1 MIDQPTIDRILD
13 AAQIVDVVSDF
24 VSLRKRG
31 VNYVGLCPFHDD
43 KSPSFYVSPSKGLCK
58 CFSCGKGGN
67 AVHFVM
73 EHEQMSYP
81 EALKWLAKKYHIEVA
96 ERELTQQ
103 QKDDQSI
110 RESLFVVNEF
120 ARNYFQ
126 NILYNHADGKAIAM
140 TYFRQRGIRDDIV
153 KKFQLGFSTS
163 SHDALAKEAVQ
174 KGYRK
179 EFLVKTGL
187 CYEREDGSI
196 RDRFWGRVIFP
207 VHTVMGKVVAFGGR
221 TLSSEKKIA
230 KYVNSPES
238 EIYHKS
244 NELYGIYFAKQAMMK
259 QEKCYLVEGYMD
271 VIAMHQSGIENVVAS
286 SGTALTQGQIKLIH
300 RFTTNVTILYD
311 GDQAGIAASFKAIDL
326 LLAEGL
332 DIKLLLL
339 PDGDDP
345 DSYAKKHGSTAL
357 KEYLETHEENF
368 VRFKIKRLA
377 QGVQNDPLKRAML
390 IEDMA
395 KSIGLIPNDIVRYAY
410 LKECAM
416 MLNVDERIIQN
427 EIKKHLLRRDD
438 ARKES
443 LFKEQKQPSTPAP
456 YPTDMPPPMG
466 VDDEPAP
473 PSQQAAQTNY
483 HSYIP
488 QEGKEKMLF
497 YAKEQALVQTIIRHG
512 EKIMCYIEDEEGGE
526 HPLSVMGYIVESLKQ
541 DELQFH
547 DALHRFIFTEAE
559 KRMSEASFVAERYF
573 LSHPQ
578 AEVSKLAADMISDR
592 YQLSK
597 YHSKSQKL
605 ITDEERLHELVPR
618 QVIDFKLAILDE
630 EMRHTV
636 QSLSDPAISNDPV
649 RCQEVMTH
657 YKELSELLK
666 EMAKQAGDRVILK
679 A

>member
-13 AAQIVDVVSDF
+13 AAQIADVVSDF

-31 VNYVGLCPFHDD
+31 VNFVGLCPFHDD

-163 SHDALAKEAVQ
+163 SNDAFAKEAMQ
-174 KGYRK
+174 KGYQK

-187 CYEREDGSI
+187 CYEREDGSV

-221 TLSSEKKIA
+221 TLSNEKKIA

-311 GDQAGIAASFKAIDL
+311 GDNAGIAASFKAIDL

-345 DSYAKKHGSTAL
+345 DSYAKKHGSAAL

-368 VRFKIKRLA
+368 VRFKIKRLL
-377 QGVQNDPLKRAML
+377 QGVQNDPLKQAML
-390 IEDMA
+390 IGDMA

-416 MLNVDERIIQN
+416 LLNVDERIIQN

-438 ARKES
+438 ARKEV
-443 LFKEQKQPSTPAP
+443 LFKEKQQQTAVAP
-456 YPTDMPPPMG
+456 YPTDLPPPMG

-473 PSQQAAQTNY
+473 SQQVAATNY

-488 QEGKEKMLF
+488 QEGKEKLLF

-512 EKIMCYIEDEEGGE
+512 EKIMCYIEDEEGAE
-526 HPLSVMGYIVESLKQ
+526 KPLTVIQYIVESLKQ
-541 DELQFH
+541 DELHFH
-547 DALHRFIFTEAE
+547 DPLHRLILAKAE
-559 KRMSEASFVAERYF
+559 EQMNQSQFVADRYF
-573 LSHPQ
+573 LTYPA

-630 EMRHTV
+630 EMRHTI
-636 QSLSDPAISNDPV
+636 QTLSDPAVSQDPV
-649 RCQEVMTH
+649 RCQEVMAH

>member
-1 MIDQPTIDRILD
+1 
-13 AAQIVDVVSDF
+13 DF

-31 VNYVGLCPFHDD
+31 VNFIGLCPFHDD
-43 KSPSFYVSPSKGLCK
+43 KSPSFYVSPAKGLCK

-73 EHEQMSYP
+73 EHENMSYP
-81 EALKWLAKKYHIEVA
+81 EALKWLAKKYNIEVA
-96 ERELTQQ
+96 EREFTKQ

-110 RESLFVVNEF
+110 RESLFIVNEF

-163 SHDALAKEAVQ
+163 APYALAHEAQQ
-174 KGYRK
+174 KGYNK
-179 EFLVKTGL
+179 ELLIKTGI
-187 CYEREDGSI
+187 CYEREDGSL

-221 TLSSEKKIA
+221 TLSSEGKVA

-244 NELYGIYFAKQAMMK
+244 NELYGIYFAKSAMMK
-259 QEKCYLVEGYMD
+259 QDKCFLVEGYMD

-286 SGTALTQGQIKLIH
+286 SGTALTQGQVKLIH

-311 GDQAGIAASFKAIDL
+311 GDNAGIKASFKAIDL
-326 LLAEGL
+326 LLEKGL
-332 DIKLLLL
+332 DIRLLLL

-345 DSYAKKHGSTAL
+345 DSYAKKYGSAAL
-357 KEYLETHEENF
+357 KDYLEKNEENF
-368 VRFKIKRLA
+368 VQFKVKCLLK
-377 QGVQNDPLKRAML
+377 GTENDPLKRAIL

-395 KSIGLIPNDIVRYAY
+395 RSIGLIPNDIVRYAY

-416 MLNVDERIIQN
+416 LLNVDERIIQN
-427 EIKKHLLRRDD
+427 EIKKHLLKRDD
-438 ARKES
+438 AHKEA
-443 LFKEQKQPSTPAP
+443 LYKEKNQQPLSVPVS
-456 YPTDMPPPMG
+456 YPTDIPPPIG
-466 VDDEPAP
+466 VDDEPTP
-473 PSQQAAQTNY
+473 TSSTQVQNY

-488 QEGKEKMLF
+488 QEGKEKLLF

-512 EKIMCYIEDEEGGE
+512 EKFMCYVEDETGNDC
-526 HPLSVMGYIVESLKQ
+526 PLSVIGYIVENFKQ
-541 DELQFH
+541 DEICFH
-547 DALHRFIFTEAE
+547 DPLHRLIMVEAE
-559 KRMSEASFVAERYF
+559 KHSSDTNFIAERYF

-578 AEVSKLAADMISDR
+578 AEVSKLAADMISDN

-597 YHSKSQKL
+597 YHSK
-605 ITDEERLHELVPR
+605 
-618 QVIDFKLAILDE
+618 
-630 EMRHTV
+630 
-636 QSLSDPAISNDPV
+636 
-649 RCQEVMTH
+649 
-657 YKELSELLK
+657 
-666 EMAKQAGDRVILK
+666 
-679 A
+679 